1 MRISS
6 NFPRLCEQPG
16 HAHLG
21 WLVFVFILC
30 LCAPAQGATRLSD
43 VQAASIYALA
53 YGQYGGALP
62 ERAPVIHLVSASRLR
77 ELMGCKQCP
86 VRGMHDRGVIYLD
99 ELLDLERA
107 YDASIL
113 LHEYVHYLQW
123 IQGGDV
129 SSCEVWLER
138 ERQAYLIQ
146 ARILER
152 VGENP
157 MPVIRNM
164 HMLRC

>member
-1 MRISS
+1 M
-6 NFPRLCEQPG
+6 
-16 HAHLG
+16 
-21 WLVFVFILC
+21 
-30 LCAPAQGATRLSD
+30 
-43 VQAASIYALA
+43 QAASIYALA

-77 ELMGCKQCP
+77 ELMGCKLCP

-99 ELLDLERA
+99 ELLELGRA

-123 IQGGDV
+123 IQDGDV
-129 SSCEVWLER
+129 TSCEVWLQR

-146 ARILER
+146 ARVLER

-157 MPVIRNM
+157 LAVIRNM